1 VSRLRAMTV
10 EAGGVPLPRSAYN
23 VTLRDDMPGQL
34 YFFNRGDIDGP
45 VPEDQAQLQ
54 IEFDKVNAVLRSRL
68 KDRDAVKFDSE
79 LKRLLSLAHGA
90 FAGQYAQVAQAR
102 ANLDAYKEEL
112 IKQEG
117 PAIKNAYQREL
128 AWAAGK
134 ASFMLLCVGLIIRI
148 TIGIGRRYGWLE
160 ERLSER
166 EVILA
171 NAVRWDAD
179 FAPLHF
185 AVLLAAAMWGIW
197 LSFSVRSLQLRFEQ
211 LQHPESDMMR
221 PWARL
226 LTYGMLAFV
235 LALFFQLGILVISV
249 GGVVSTNQISGNVLV
264 AIFVGLCLGFSD
276 RALPDQVQQKIDE
289 FFQSGR
295 MTG

>member
-1 VSRLRAMTV
+1 MTASENV
-10 EAGGVPLPRSAYN
+10 LPARSAYN
-23 VTLRDDMPGQL
+23 VTLREDMPGQL
-34 YFFNRGDIDGP
+34 YFFNRPDFEGP
-45 VPEDQAQLQ
+45 VPDDQSQLQ

-68 KDRDAVKFDSE
+68 KDRDALKFDSE

-90 FAGQYAQVAQAR
+90 FAGQYAQIAQAR
-102 ANLDAYKEEL
+102 ASLDAYKEEL

-134 ASFMLLCVGLIIRI
+134 ASLMLLFVGILIRVA
-148 TIGIGRRYGWLE
+148 IGLSKQYGWLE

-166 EVILA
+166 EIILA
-171 NAVRWDAD
+171 HSVRWDSD

-185 AVLLAAAMWGIW
+185 AILLAAAMWGIW

-226 LTYGMLAFV
+226 LTYGMLAFI

-249 GGVVSTNQISGNVLV
+249 GGVVSTNQLSNNVLV

-276 RALPDQVQQKIDE
+276 RALPDQVRQKIDE
-289 FFQSGR
+289 FFQSAK
-295 MTG
+295 TAS